1 MARAIEMH
9 GDTYDYSSVV
19 YSHNQTKVE
28 IICRKHGSFWQ
39 TPRAHLKGQGCK
51 ECGYENVRGWRDN
64 ARIAAHKAGEAT
76 FHGAACKRGHTLRYV
91 SNNSCFVCAIEQRK
105 SSNARNHPIRAN
117 RVKRASIL
125 AHDKSTRRWLS
136 SIYKQAKEHSQRF
149 GQDIQV
155 DHIVPLKGENICG
168 LHVPWNLQ
176 LVTRS
181 YNCSKNNRLS
191 DIPEGIVKP
200 GCVLVHHSA
209 LPWNLKET
217 KDGDHI

>member
-1 MARAIEMH
+1 MPFAPKERAEAMRNGLTRYYTGKPCPQGHLSERSTSNGNCMECAKARSSKRWHANADENRRKSRQRYADNREALVQKAI
-9 GDTYDYSSVV
+9 DYRLQ
-19 YSHNQTKVE
+19 NPDKVKTSNE
-28 IICRKHGSFWQ
+28 KWRKANRHKKAASQMRRFASKLKA
-39 TPRAHLKGQGCK
+39 TPSWLSKSQQL
-51 ECGYENVRGWRDN
+51 D
-64 ARIAAHKAGEAT
+64 IAAFYAKAGEMSLAY
-76 FHGAACKRGHTLRYV
+76 GA
-91 SNNSCFVCAIEQRK
+91 N
-105 SSNARNHPIRAN
+105 
-117 RVKRASIL
+117 
-125 AHDKSTRRWLS
+125 
-136 SIYKQAKEHSQRF
+136 
-149 GQDIQV
+149 IQV